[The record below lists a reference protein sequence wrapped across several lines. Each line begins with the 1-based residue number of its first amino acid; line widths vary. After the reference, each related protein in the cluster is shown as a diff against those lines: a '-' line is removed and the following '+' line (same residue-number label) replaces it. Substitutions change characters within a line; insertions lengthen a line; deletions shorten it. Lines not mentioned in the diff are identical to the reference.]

1 MTTADLRIPADLYE
15 ALHNDVAGPREW
27 AGYLLCG
34 IQRGSP
40 DLLLGREW
48 HPVPAG
54 QQITGTG
61 HGFSWHPDFDVQML
75 NKLQRDN
82 LAAVVIHYHGGRSP
96 RPSHDD
102 TATGKSLMPFLSSEA
117 PGRPHAFAVLGDRA
131 ISGTVYTSGTAT
143 GALGNVRVAG
153 SWLDDWKPA
162 VSVPAPSPTERYD
175 RLVRGFGKQAH
186 TRLRRTRVGVI
197 GCGGGASHAIQQ
209 LAYLGVGSLT
219 LADADRVEV
228 TNLNR
233 LIGAVPP
240 RTRRTVADRLLR
252 RGRGDIGRPKAT
264 VMARMANA
272 IDDSIEVTVI
282 TEFFPTT
289 TTVEALR
296 QCDILV
302 ACVDRLQVRD
312 DLNRLAKRYLIPM
325 IDIGI
330 EITPEPPG
338 TGTILAIP
346 GRITKV
352 LPDGP
357 CLRCQG
363 VIDDAK
369 LQAERDGQP
378 LGYTGTAKIPD
389 PAVVTLNGTV
399 ASAAATEVLQLVTGF
414 AGDTAPNCGWIYD
427 GLTGTTERVC
437 KHNQGCPACLFERG
451 RGDP

>member
-1 MTTADLRIPADLYE
+1 MTTVDLRIPADLYQ
-15 ALHNDVAGPREW
+15 ALHNDVAGSREW

-34 IQRGSP
+34 IRHGSP

-48 HPVPAG
+48 HPVPVA
-54 QQITGTG
+54 QQVTGIG

-82 LAAVVIHYHGGRSP
+82 QAAVVIHYHGGRSP

-102 TATGKSLMPFLSSEA
+102 TATAKSLMTFLSGEA
-117 PGRPHAFAVLGDRA
+117 PGRPHAFAVLGDKA
-131 ISGTVYTSGTAT
+131 ISGIIYASGTTA
-143 GALGNVRVAG
+143 GALGTVRIVG

-162 VSVPAPSPTERYD
+162 PGPPAPSSTERYD
-175 RLVRGFGKQAH
+175 RLVRGFGREAH
-186 TRLRRTRVGVI
+186 SRLRGTRIGVI
-197 GCGGGASHAIQQ
+197 GCGGGASHVIQQ

-219 LADADRVEV
+219 LVDADRVEM

-240 RTRRTVADRLLR
+240 RNRRTLAERLL
-252 RGRGDIGRPKAT
+252 GGGHGDIGRPKAE

-272 IDDSIEVTVI
+272 IDDNIEVTAI
-282 TEFFPTT
+282 TEYFPTT
-289 TTVEALR
+289 TTLEALR
-296 QCDILV
+296 RCDILI

-325 IDIGI
+325 LDIGI
-330 EITPEPPG
+330 EVTPGPQRA
-338 TGTILAIP
+338 GTIVAIP

-363 VIDDAK
+363 VVDDAK
-369 LQAERDGQP
+369 LQTERDGQP
-378 LGYTGTAKIPD
+378 LGYTGASKIPD

-414 AGDTAPNCGWIYD
+414 AGHRAPNCGWIYD
-427 GLTGTTERVC
+427 GLTGTIEQVW
-437 KHNQGCPACLFERG
+437 KHNRGCPACQDERG